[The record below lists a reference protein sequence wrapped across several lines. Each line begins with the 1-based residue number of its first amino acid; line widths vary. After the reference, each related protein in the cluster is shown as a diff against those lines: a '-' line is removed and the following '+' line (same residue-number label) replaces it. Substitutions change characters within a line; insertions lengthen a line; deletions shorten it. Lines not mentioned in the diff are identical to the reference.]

1 MSYHIT
7 RGLMPNA
14 LRQHCASIFKGWN
27 LQQILEDETI
37 TLSQNDTNHSVT
49 QCHIPG
55 EWKPPLHC
63 YVSLKTIYFWVRTA
77 AVNTCFNNYS
87 HTVRFWVLI
96 AVFIKMYVFW
106 DVTLSLGK
114 HVTTYPM
121 TKCNILEDLNFQIDT
136 VFIFMTLCNILSLI
150 LCLIISCLWWL

>member
-1 MSYHIT
+1 M
-7 RGLMPNA
+7 
-14 LRQHCASIFKGWN
+14 
-27 LQQILEDETI
+27 
-37 TLSQNDTNHSVT
+37 LSQNDTNHSVM

-106 DVTLSLGK
+106 DVTLCRWVS
-114 HVTTYPM
+114 M
-121 TKCNILEDLNFQIDT
+121 
-136 VFIFMTLCNILSLI
+136 
-150 LCLIISCLWWL
+150 